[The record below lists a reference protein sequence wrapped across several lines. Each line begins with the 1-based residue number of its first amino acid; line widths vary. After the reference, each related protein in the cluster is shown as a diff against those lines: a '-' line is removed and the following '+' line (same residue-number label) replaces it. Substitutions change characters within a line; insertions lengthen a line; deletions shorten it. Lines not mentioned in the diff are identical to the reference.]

1 MVTGTSVNTQ
11 VTAAAGAH
19 SVYVEALGSGGGT
32 CTANVAFTVA
42 APPASSTPTPPA
54 PAPTA
59 PAPTSP
65 VPASAI
71 SVSDIQGLISWSAA
85 HDTATSGD
93 SDGSTTLVSSP
104 SQSGNAREFAT
115 SYTNYSGER
124 YWTSFGSDTASK
136 NFFYDGWVYLD
147 DSVSDIA
154 NLELDMNQVVA
165 NGDTII
171 YGFQCDGYSGTWD
184 YTANLGTPQVP
195 NDQWLHSTQAC
206 DVHNWSRNTWHH
218 VQVLYSRDNSGN
230 VTYSTVWLDSVEQG
244 INETV
249 NSDFALGW
257 SSVLLTNLQ
266 VDGVGLSGSSTVYLD
281 NLTISRW

>member
-1 MVTGTSVNTQ
+1 MVTGTSLNAQ

-19 SVYVEALGSGGGT
+19 SVYVEAMGSDGAT
-32 CTANVAFTVA
+32 CTANVAITVA
-42 APPASSTPTPPA
+42 AASA
-54 PAPTA
+54 PAA
-59 PAPTSP
+59 PISP
-65 VPASAI
+65 VPAGAT
-71 SVSDIQGLISWSAA
+71 SVSGIQLLSTWTDANDAGASGASTGLM
-85 HDTATSGD
+85 DM
-93 SDGSTTLVSSP
+93 VSSP
-104 SQSGNAREFAT
+104 SQSGNAREFET
-115 SYTNYSGER
+115 SYTNYGGER
-124 YWTSFGSDTASK
+124 YWTSFGADTTSK

-147 DSVSDIA
+147 GSVSDVA

-184 YTANLGTPQVP
+184 YTANEGTPQVP

-206 DVHNWSRNTWHH
+206 DVRNWSQNTWHH
-218 VQVLYSRDNSGN
+218 VQVLYSRDNNGN
-230 VTYSTVWLDSVEQG
+230 VTYSTVWLDGVEQD

-257 SSVLLTNLQ
+257 GSALITNLQ
-266 VDGVGLSGSSTVYLD
+266 VDGLGLSGSSTVYLD